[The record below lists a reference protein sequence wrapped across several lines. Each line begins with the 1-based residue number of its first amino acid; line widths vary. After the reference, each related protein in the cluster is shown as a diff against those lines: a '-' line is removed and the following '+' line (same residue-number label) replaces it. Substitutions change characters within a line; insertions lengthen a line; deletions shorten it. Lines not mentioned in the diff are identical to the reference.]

1 MKKKVIL
8 AVMTMSLLFAP
19 MAYAYGPWNYH
30 EDYRCYQRMT
40 GQGYYQYD
48 QNMMPQ
54 NNNFAHCR

>member
-19 MAYAYGPWNYH
+19 MAYAYGQWDYH

-40 GQGYYQYD
+40 GQGYYQQY
-48 QNMMPQ
+48 QQQMPS
-54 NNNFAHCR
+54 FAHCR